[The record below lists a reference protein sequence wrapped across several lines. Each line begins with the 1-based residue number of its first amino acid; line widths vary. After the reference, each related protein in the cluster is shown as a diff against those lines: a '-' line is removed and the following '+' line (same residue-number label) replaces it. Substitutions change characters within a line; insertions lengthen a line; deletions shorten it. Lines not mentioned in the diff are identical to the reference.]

1 MITVT
6 LDTAAV
12 VRKLEFRSDRMMD
25 ILLSRLGEFANDRIQ
40 TLLKARVSQVNE
52 ARYLKALRTEHK
64 KGQYVLIRLADP
76 RVRWLESG
84 TLAYDMKPGIL
95 AKAKHTTRDGQP
107 YANVPFLHRTSKRG
121 SGTTFAASKGITR
134 SIKSAVTAV
143 RGGGTDRRLFTGAQG
158 FPYMSKHSDLKVA
171 METIKGGK
179 TAVTAR
185 TWRRVSPNSPESSW
199 RHPGR
204 DGLEILK
211 AVGAE
216 IERDKGRIL
225 ADLIKDL

>member
-1 MITVT
+1 
-6 LDTAAV
+6 
-12 VRKLEFRSDRMMD
+12 
-25 ILLSRLGEFANDRIQ
+25 
-40 TLLKARVSQVNE
+40 
-52 ARYLKALRTEHK
+52 
-64 KGQYVLIRLADP
+64 
-76 RVRWLESG
+76 
-84 TLAYDMKPGIL
+84 
-95 AKAKHTTRDGQP
+95 
-107 YANVPFLHRTSKRG
+107 
-121 SGTTFAASKGITR
+121 
-134 SIKSAVTAV
+134 
-143 RGGGTDRRLFTGAQG
+143 
-158 FPYMSKHSDLKVA
+158 MSKHSELKVA